1 MKMKMFTMLC
11 ALSLGTTAAFAQKGV
26 EDGSRFGHG
35 EDSIRCLQNISIYSE
50 YVKTDNFKDAYKP
63 WKAVFTEAPIARVS
77 TYTDGAKILRALIAG
92 SKDAAQQ
99 KTYLDELMAVHD
111 QRIKY
116 LDQLKDSG
124 NQRFHHR
131 YESA

>member
-50 YVKTDNFKDAYKP
+50 YVNRCIQALDGCIY
-63 WKAVFTEAPIARVS
+63 RS
-77 TYTDGAKILRALIAG
+77 TF
-92 SKDAAQQ
+92 S
-99 KTYLDELMAVHD
+99 
-111 QRIKY
+111 
-116 LDQLKDSG
+116 SG
-124 NQRFHHR
+124 
-131 YESA
+131 

>member
-50 YVKTDNFKDAYKP
+50 YVKTDNLQMHTSLGWLY
-63 WKAVFTEAPIARVS
+63 
-77 TYTDGAKILRALIAG
+77 L
-92 SKDAAQQ
+92 Q
-99 KTYLDELMAVHD
+99 KHL
-111 QRIKY
+111 
-116 LDQLKDSG
+116 
-124 NQRFHHR
+124 
-131 YESA
+131 